1 MANNLLLIGFAIL
14 YVATG
19 IAIGVGLYYAGYNNA
34 SQSMSGCQPINA
46 MFSNI
51 YKTNFHLHKL
61 KVSLNI

>member
-1 MANNLLLIGFAIL
+1 MLQNLLQNK
-14 YVATG
+14 
-19 IAIGVGLYYAGYNNA
+19 GVGLYYAGYNNA

-61 KVSLNI
+61 KVSLSIVYNWILFKIIL